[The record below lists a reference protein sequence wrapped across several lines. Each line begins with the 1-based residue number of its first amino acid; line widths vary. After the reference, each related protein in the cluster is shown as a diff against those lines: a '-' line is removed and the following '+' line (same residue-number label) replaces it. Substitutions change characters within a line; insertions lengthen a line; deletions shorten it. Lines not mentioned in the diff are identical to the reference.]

1 MELNYSAQ
9 THPGAV
15 RANNED
21 SFSADTD
28 LGLFVV
34 ADGMGGH
41 RAGEVASAMVIHQ
54 SHKYIE
60 QGHSLVDAL
69 RQTHKDILKAGDS
82 NHRAMGSTAVAMASN
97 ELSYEISWVGD
108 SRAYLWDF
116 RPAKMCLTRLTND
129 HSFVQTLIDRGTISE
144 DEARVHP
151 QRNVITQCMGN
162 QQQKEVNAELR
173 RLYWKQKQ
181 WIILCSDGLT
191 TELTDKEIM
200 KILNKCES
208 PQDAVDQLLNEAI
221 NRGGSD
227 NITIVVVDSPVK
239 DSVIGNLL
247 GGLQSLIRPS
257 SSRT

>member
-1 MELNYSAQ
+1 MELNFAAQ

-21 SFSADTD
+21 SFSADVD

-41 RAGEVASAMVIHQ
+41 RAGELASAMVIHQ
-54 SHKYIE
+54 SHHYIK
-60 QGHSLVDAL
+60 QGDDLVDAL
-69 RQTHKDILKAGDS
+69 RQTHKDILNTGDN
-82 NHRAMGSTAVAMASN
+82 NHRAMGSTAVALYSN
-97 ELSYEISWVGD
+97 ELSYEVSWVGD

-129 HSFVQTLIDRGTISE
+129 HSFVQTLIDRGSITE

-162 QQQKEVNAELR
+162 QQQKEVDAELR
-173 RLYWKQKQ
+173 RLFWKQKQ
-181 WIILCSDGLT
+181 WVLLCSDGLT

-200 KILNKCES
+200 KILNACGS
-208 PQDAVDQLLNEAI
+208 PTEAVNRLLQEAI

-227 NITIVVVDSPVK
+227 NITIVIVDTPVK
-239 DSVIGNLL
+239 DSVLGNFL
-247 GGLQSLIRPS
+247 GGLHSLIKSS
-257 SSRT
+257 SSRN

>member
-1 MELNYSAQ
+1 MELNFAAQ

-15 RANNED
+15 RENNED

-41 RAGEVASAMVIHQ
+41 RAGEVASAMVIRQ
-54 SHKYIE
+54 SHNYIE
-60 QGHSLVDAL
+60 QGYDLIEAL
-69 RQTHKDILKAGDS
+69 RQTHRDILAAGDT
-82 NHRAMGSTAVAMASN
+82 NHRAMGSTAVALQSN
-97 ELSYEISWVGD
+97 ELSYEVSWVGD

-129 HSFVQTLIDRGTISE
+129 HSFVQTLIDRGSITE

-162 QQQKEVNAELR
+162 KQQKEVDAELR
-173 RLYWKQKQ
+173 RLFWKQKQ
-181 WIILCSDGLT
+181 WVVLCSDGLT
-191 TELTDKEIM
+191 SELTDKEIT
-200 KILNKCES
+200 KILLPCDS
-208 PQDAVDQLLNEAI
+208 PTEAVDRLLQEAI

-227 NITIVVVDSPVK
+227 NITIVIIDSPVK
-239 DSVIGNLL
+239 DSMIGNIF
-247 GGLQSLIRPS
+247 GGLQSLIKSS
-257 SSRT
+257 SSRN